1 MGSFVYLFHVF
12 YRLFLILLLYTVLFR
27 QDVQSWYLFSLYP
40 AAYHF
45 HLNRLITCSLSG
57 AYVIV
62 KGKLSFCPIF
72 LRLLC
77 HFHSL
82 CFLFFPSVIAE
93 ENGHP
98 NTPQKGL
105 LTEDAAIASGVL
117 EAASKSTLSPQV
129 VQVSEEQNTV
139 PTPVKK
145 SSKTKP
151 QIDVKAEL
159 EKRQGGKQLL
169 NLVVIG
175 NTVKLHF

>member
-1 MGSFVYLFHVF
+1 MYFT
-12 YRLFLILLLYTVLFR
+12 RLFLILLLYTVLFR
-27 QDVQSWYLFSLYP
+27 QDVQNWYLCSLYP
-40 AAYHF
+40 AAYRF
-45 HLNRLITCSLSG
+45 HLNMFVTNSLSG
-57 AYVIV
+57 AYMIV
-62 KGKLSFCPIF
+62 KGKLSFSPVFLQPLCILHF
-72 LRLLC
+72 LR
-77 HFHSL
+77 
-82 CFLFFPSVIAE
+82 FLFFSPSVIAE
-93 ENGHP
+93 ENGHAH
-98 NTPQKGL
+98 TLQKGL
-105 LTEDAAIASGVL
+105 LTEDTSVASGVL
-117 EAASKSTLSPQV
+117 EAVSKPALSPQV